1 MNGLKYFLSILSAI
15 LFFSNAPAA
24 VYQIPVASQLD
35 RGWYDALG
43 NASPT
48 NSEFGFGG
56 NYTVGRTEAEVR
68 NFFVFQIPTL
78 HASEKI
84 LRADFVIYCTPSE
97 DGGYVSPDTNETF
110 ILHSIDRTSIETL
123 RARDTNSASTNVFE
137 DLGDGTPFNTP
148 AIFTPASQDTEVTI
162 PLNEAFLT
170 LLSNRLGGELAFGGS
185 INSLGDDPLIPEF
198 LFGYSHHVPFDR
210 TRLVITTT
218 SIPLLSI
225 QRRYTSQIEISW
237 PTDFRYF
244 ILEQSDFLNP
254 PNWTAVELPR
264 EISNGQITVTIDPTA
279 PQKFFRLRSPQDP

>member
-1 MNGLKYFLSILSAI
+1 MNRLKYFLGMLGAIFVLS
-15 LFFSNAPAA
+15 NVHAA

-56 NYTVGRTEAEVR
+56 NYTVGRTETEVR

-78 HASEKI
+78 PASEI
-84 LRADFVIYCTPSE
+84 IQRVDFVIYTTLTE

-110 ILHSIDRTSIETL
+110 VLHSIDRTSIATL
-123 RARDTNSASTNVFE
+123 RARDTNAANTNIFE
-137 DLGDGTPFNTP
+137 DLGDGIPFNSP
-148 AIFTPASQDTEVTI
+148 AIFTPESPGTEVTI
-162 PLNEAFLT
+162 PLNHDFLT
-170 LLSNRLGGELAFGGS
+170 LLTNSFGRELAFGGS
-185 INSLGDDPLIPEF
+185 ITSLGDDPLIPEF

-237 PTDFRYF
+237 PADFRYLT
-244 ILEQSDFLNP
+244 LEESDFLNP
-254 PNWTAVELPR
+254 PIWTAVELPR
-264 EISNGQITVTIDPTA
+264 EISNGQVIVTIDPSA
-279 PQKFFRLRSPQDP
+279 PQKFFRLRAPG